1 MYRLTNMGHPFIYVV
16 DGNYANRGELYLA
29 HQHSEGV
36 AGGGGLDIDI
46 KFAIETL
53 RNLHTLWQ
61 RPCHLQA
68 RIDDEQMLFTF
79 DGHQAKQQTI
89 RADTPQPAHALH

>member
-1 MYRLTNMGHPFIYVV
+1 MGRPFVYVV

-29 HQHSEGV
+29 HQHK
-36 AGGGGLDIDI
+36 GLDIDI

-53 RNLHTLWQ
+53 KNLHTLWQ

-68 RIDDEQMLFTF
+68 RIDDEQMLFTY

-89 RADTPQPAHALH
+89 RDDTPQPAHALH